1 MEYIIFGLTADPFT
15 KAHGCI
21 VETVAAKHP
30 DAKILI
36 VPSVVS
42 WHRKDKPALF
52 SESEREL
59 IINFWLS
66 QKMPKDLSDRVFL
79 DTHEYEL
86 PDSLREGRG
95 FIDYLRYT
103 VERKSL
109 RGDDTFF
116 RFVIGEDEWAIFD
129 KWKNHE
135 EILRL
140 VKPIVVRRGNPEDK
154 PTGVSSGIET
164 IDLPAWCANVSA
176 SAIRE
181 ELVMDGDFTE
191 GALFNAY
198 LSNPKFWEIPRDEL
212 LLHTPIFD
220 VKKVDSDIPD
230 FHPIRVESRDWV
242 CVIVKKDG
250 KYVGVRQTRWGT
262 GKKYNEFVTGVV
274 DPGESAAFAAR
285 RELAEELGYSVECL
299 RWFHYLGAAPSNPG
313 FMSNTMSY
321 FFVDLDSLDKGMDYE
336 VVSPS
341 PDEHERLERVEFDLD
356 DCFGQ
361 LKNDTPALMLAG
373 IALLDRYLQSKIS

>member
-15 KAHGCI
+15 KAHGYI
-21 VETVAAKHP
+21 VETVANAHP

-36 VPSVVS
+36 VPSIVK

-52 SESEREL
+52 SESQRER
-59 IINFWLS
+59 IIDFWLS
-66 QKMPKDLSDRVFL
+66 QKMPKNLSDRVFL
-79 DTHEYEL
+79 DAHEYEL

-140 VKPIVVRRGNPEDK
+140 AKPIVVRRGKSEDK
-154 PTGVSSGIET
+154 TTGVSSGIET
-164 IDLPAWCANVSA
+164 IDLPAWCADVSA
-176 SAIRE
+176 SVIRE
-181 ELVMDGDFTE
+181 TLAGYSDKVLAYCNE
-191 GALFNAY
+191 GSY
-198 LSNPKFWEIPRDEL
+198 WQIPREVL
-212 LLHTPIFD
+212 LLRTPIFD
-220 VKKVDSDIPD
+220 IKSVDSDIPD

-242 CVIVKKDG
+242 CVIVKKNG
-250 KYVGVRQTRWGT
+250 KYIGVRQTRWGT

-274 DPGESAAFAAR
+274 DPGESAVFAAK
-285 RELAEELGYSVECL
+285 RELSEELGYSVKCL
-299 RWFHYLGAAPSNPG
+299 SWFHCLGAAPSNPG
-313 FMSNTMSY
+313 FMSNSMHY
-321 FFVDLDSLDKGMDYE
+321 FFVDLDVLDEGMDYE
-336 VVSPS
+336 VVPPS
-341 PDEHERLERVEFDLD
+341 LDEHERLERVEFDLD
-356 DCFGQ
+356 DCFKGG
-361 LKNDTPALMLAG
+361 TPALMLAG
-373 IALLDRYLQSKIS
+373 LALLDRHLNRK

>member
-52 SESEREL
+52 SESERVD
-59 IINFWLS
+59 IIKWWINE
-66 QKMPKDLSDRVFL
+66 KMPRELVGRVWL
-79 DTHEYEL
+79 DTHEYSL
-86 PDSLREGRG
+86 PDRLRQGRG
-95 FIDYLRYT
+95 FIDYLRFL
-103 VERKSL
+103 VEKTSEIYE
-109 RGDDTFF
+109 DNVY
-116 RFVIGEDEWAIFD
+116 RFVVGEDEWAIFD
-129 KWKNHE
+129 RWKTRA
-135 EILRL
+135 EILNL
-140 VKPIVVRRGNPEDK
+140 ATPIVMSRGGDETRSIRKVD
-154 PTGVSSGIET
+154 GMEVIE
-164 IDLPAWCANVSA
+164 LPAWCANVSA
-176 SAIRE
+176 STIRE
-181 ELVMDGDFTE
+181 TLAGYSDKVRAYCNE
-191 GALFNAY
+191 GSY
-198 LSNPKFWEIPRDEL
+198 WRIPSEEL

-242 CVIVKKDG
+242 CVIVKKNG

-262 GKKYNEFVTGVV
+262 GRKYNEFVTGVV
-274 DPGESAAFAAR
+274 DPGESASFAAR
-285 RELAEELGYSVECL
+285 RELSEELGYSVECL
-299 RWFHYLGAAPSNPG
+299 RWFHYLGAAPTNPG
-313 FMSNTMSY
+313 FMSNTMHY
-321 FFVDLDSLDKGMDYE
+321 FFVDLDSMYEGRDYE
-336 VVSPS
+336 VVPPS

-361 LKNDTPALMLAG
+361 LRNDTPALMLAG
-373 IALLDRYLQSKIS
+373 IALLDRYLNRK